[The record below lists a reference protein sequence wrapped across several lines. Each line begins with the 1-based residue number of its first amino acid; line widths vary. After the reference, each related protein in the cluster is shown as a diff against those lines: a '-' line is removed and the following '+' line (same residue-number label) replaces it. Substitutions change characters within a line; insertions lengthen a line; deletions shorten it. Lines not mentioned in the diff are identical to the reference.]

1 MLKTPNYKKL
11 DLQVYATF
19 FEIYS
24 GKASSVA
31 HINNSWNKP
40 VNDKYNQILIIIKNS
55 SVIYL
60 YILYTIMIFGI
71 HFYIFWF
78 IFILA

>member
-40 VNDKYNQILIIIKNS
+40 VNDKYNQILIIIKIA
-55 SVIYL
+55 VLFIYIY
-60 YILYTIMIFGI
+60 YILLWFLE
-71 HFYIFWF
+71 YIF
-78 IFILA
+78 IFSDLFSF